1 MPLVWSEFMHL
12 IDLHCDTLYRAMT
25 EKLHIDSEK
34 MDLQINLSNPNKTL
48 QCFAIWL
55 PDDYT
60 EDMAEE
66 TFFNSANLII
76 NECKRCNIPLIR
88 KEDNISD
95 CFNSN
100 KYTACFTVENGSALN
115 GKIENVKRFSD
126 LGVKIMTLTWNE
138 KNKIG
143 DGINVENPK
152 GITDFGKQVVSEM
165 EKNNIIIDISHA
177 SKKLFYDVAEMIHRP
192 FIATH
197 SNSYS
202 ITQHKRNLKDEQFKI
217 IVDSGGIVGI
227 NFYKAFL
234 NNNPNNA
241 SKLDILKHVEHFLS
255 LGGENNIS
263 IGSDFDGCELPFD
276 IKGGSSM
283 GEIYEMFLMHNYNE
297 SIIRKIFYE
306 NALNF
311 FENFDNQRI
320 M

>member
-1 MPLVWSEFMHL
+1 MHL
-12 IDLHCDTLYRAMT
+12 IDLHCDTLYRAIT
-25 EKLHIDSEK
+25 EDLHIDSKK
-34 MDLQINLSNPNKTL
+34 MDLQINFSNSDKTL

-60 EDMAEE
+60 EDIADE
-66 TFFNSANLII
+66 TFFNSANLIF
-76 NECKRCNIPLIR
+76 NECKRCNIPLIS
-88 KEDNISD
+88 KEDKITD
-95 CFNSN
+95 CFNCN

-115 GKIENVKRFSD
+115 GRIENVKRFSD
-126 LGVKIMTLTWNE
+126 LGVKIMTLTWNG

-143 DGINVENPK
+143 DGVNVENPK
-152 GITDFGKQVVSEM
+152 GITEFGKQVVSEM
-165 EKNNIIIDISHA
+165 EKNNIIIDVSHA
-177 SKKLFYDVAEMIHRP
+177 SEKLFYDVAENTHRP

-202 ITQHKRNLKDEQFKI
+202 VTQHKRNLKDKQIKVI
-217 IVDSGGIVGI
+217 IDRGGIIGI

-234 NNNPNNA
+234 NNKPNKS
-241 SKLDILKHVEHFLS
+241 SKLDILKHVDHFLS

-263 IGSDFDGCELPFD
+263 IGSDFDGCELPSD

-297 SIIRKIFYE
+297 SLIRKIFYE